1 MSQARIQETEMR
13 KSFNLDT
20 VVAATSQRHESRQD
34 PARDRAAE
42 VHAWAVRTLARN
54 GFGGEFIVAER
65 VDANGAAATS
75 ITTSA
80 VAANLPVR
88 RLVAAMRRRR
98 AAH

>member
-1 MSQARIQETEMR
+1 MR
-13 KSFNLDT
+13 KSFNPDA
-20 VVAATSQRHESRQD
+20 VAAAVGQRDESHQD
-34 PARDRAAE
+34 AARARAAE

-65 VDANGAAATS
+65 ADANGNQATS
-75 ITTSA
+75 ITTQA

-98 AAH
+98 GAH